1 MRETMLVDTNVFLR
15 HLLQDI
21 PDHATRATALLH
33 EANDGKVAL
42 FASVTV
48 FIELTHFLN
57 RTQKVPRKPI
67 VAALLDILGNQG
79 LSTDHPTAIRE
90 ALFLWERH
98 GPLSFPDC
106 FHLALTRKLGMT
118 KVYTFDRKMDR
129 YPGVTLIEP

>member
-1 MRETMLVDTNVFLR
+1 MSETMLVDTNVFLR
-15 HLLQDI
+15 RLLQDI

-48 FIELTHFLN
+48 FVELTHFLN
-57 RTQKVPRKPI
+57 RTQKVPRKQI

-98 GPLSFPDC
+98 SPLSFPDC
-106 FHLALTRKLGMT
+106 FHLALARQLDVTQI
-118 KVYTFDRKMDR
+118 YTFDSKMDR
-129 YPGVTLIEP
+129 YPGITRVEP